1 MDATNEKLRRQ
12 FSDRLTKEFTR
23 IGLLVSSPTQIAGE
37 FNKRYPDKKVVQQT
51 VRKWLGGEAIP
62 TQDKLLALADWFKV
76 SPQWLRFGTGGK
88 KAGQDRKAEGND
100 ALDATE
106 ERPELASIF
115 EMLTQLSPSN
125 LKLAENLIHS
135 LLNHQQE

>member
-1 MDATNEKLRRQ
+1 MQ
-12 FSDRLTKEFTR
+12 FSERLTREFKR
-23 IGLLVSSPTQIAGE
+23 IGLPVSSPTHIAGE

-51 VRKWLGGEAIP
+51 IRKWLGGDAIP
-62 TQDKLLALADWFKV
+62 TQDKLLALADWFDV

-88 KAGQDRKAEGND
+88 RVGQDRKAEGRD
-100 ALDATE
+100 ALDAPG
-106 ERPELASIF
+106 ERPELALIF

-125 LKLAENLIHS
+125 LKLADNLIRS